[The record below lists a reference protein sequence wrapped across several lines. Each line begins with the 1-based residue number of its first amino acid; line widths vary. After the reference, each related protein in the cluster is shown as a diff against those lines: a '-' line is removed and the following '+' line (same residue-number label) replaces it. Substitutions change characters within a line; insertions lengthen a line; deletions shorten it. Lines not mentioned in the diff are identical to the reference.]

1 MKNNGFSRLEICMDA
16 NNPFLLDARAEV
28 LKKRS
33 KNYFG
38 IEIDDVK
45 HIRVITVDSKLDD
58 IVKKEFQ
65 DALTNPVT
73 QKSSYSPLIS
83 KDDMDWVLSVTLRPG
98 VKDTT
103 GDTTKDMLAPLIGHS
118 DFNVFSSYYFAI
130 KGSNLEREQIEKI
143 GKEME
148 ANHIVQNFKVYSNEE
163 WNPDVGIGRNT
174 PKVKL
179 NHVPT
184 FISMPLSEITFEGI
198 KTLSEDRQLYLN
210 EKDIPTIAKAF
221 NDPEFLAERKK
232 YGLEGPTDVELE
244 YLAQARS
251 DHCNHNTFNARF
263 NYLDRKTKELTVI
276 ENLFVEFIKNPT
288 EQISENI
295 ADVVS
300 VLWDNS
306 GVRRFNKDYYYVITS
321 ETHNSPS
328 NMEAYGG
335 AITGIVGVYRDPL
348 GTGKSSKLIAGS
360 YGFCVGPRDY
370 KGNLQ
375 PFLHPQRLQD
385 GVIEGVKDG
394 GNKSGIPTI
403 FGFYYEEPENI
414 AKSNIFVT
422 AIGLMPVDVLHK
434 PAYEKE
440 ISPGDLIVMSGGRVG
455 KDGIHGVTAASEGL
469 DENTPAG
476 HVQIGDPYTQKKM
489 HDFINEARDMGYLKF
504 ITDNGGGGLSS
515 SIGEASR
522 EKNSEGKTGAEVW
535 LDKVPLKYDGLDQWE
550 IWVSESQER
559 MTTAV
564 RPQCIDDFLKLS
576 EKHGVESAVI
586 GEFNNSNTLRIK
598 YGYKTCAYIPTKLL
612 EEEFPQWEFDAE
624 WVEPEERGLYE
635 PEKICELINKIADH
649 GKLFKNLLKM
659 PNIASKEWITRQY
672 DHEVQGTSVIKPL
685 VGIDND
691 IPSDAAVIR
700 PDLTSEKG
708 FVFTQ
713 NVKQKYSKIDTY
725 HMVTASI
732 DEAVRSI
739 LAVGGDLDHLS
750 GMDNFCYPSIQPGD
764 ENPDA
769 KHKAA
774 QLVRA
779 NVALKELCLLYN
791 NPLLSGKD
799 SMYIDNTMDDIETGK
814 KVRMSGL
821 ATMQYSLVSTID
833 DVSDCLSCDAKETG
847 NLIYVIGATKNE
859 LGGSEYYA
867 MLGEVGLNIPKTD
880 SEHNLE
886 AYKGFVKARQY
897 VDTVKVVKEGGLA
910 VHLFEMAAG
919 GNLGVNVN
927 LQNLLIDDSVNRDDI
942 AMYSES
948 TGRLIVEVRE
958 ENRMMFESEMGDSAA
973 CIGKFTESRLII
985 NGLEGNE
992 IMNENIYDLKKVWKS
1007 THGDR

>member
-1 MKNNGFSRLEICMDA
+1 MDTD
-16 NNPFLLDARAEV
+16 NPFLLDARAEV
-28 LKKRS
+28 LRKRS
-33 KNYFG
+33 ENYFG

-45 HIRVITVDSKLDD
+45 HIRVLTVDTKLDD

-73 QKSSYSPLIS
+73 QKSSYSPLIG

-103 GDTTKDMLAPLIGHS
+103 SDTTKDMLAPLIGHS
-118 DFNVFSSYYFAI
+118 DFNVFSSSYFAI

-174 PKVKL
+174 PKVRL

-184 FISMPLSEITFEGI
+184 FISMPLSEITFKGI

-221 NDPEFLAERKK
+221 NDQEFLAERKK
-232 YGLEGPTDVELE
+232 YGLKGPTDVELE

-263 NYLDRKTKELTVI
+263 NYLDRKTNGMTVI
-276 ENLFVEFIKNPT
+276 DNLFVEFIKNPT
-288 EQISENI
+288 EQISADI

-440 ISPGDLIVMSGGRVG
+440 ISSGDLIVMSGGRVG

-564 RPQCIDDFLKLS
+564 RLPCIDDFLKLS
-576 EKHGVESAVI
+576 EKHGVESTVI
-586 GEFNNSNTLRIK
+586 GKFNNDEALRIK
-598 YGYKTCAYIPTKLL
+598 YGSKTCAYIPTKLL

-635 PEKICELINKIADH
+635 PKGICEFINKIADH

-685 VGIDND
+685 VGIEND
-691 IPSDAAVIR
+691 IPSDAVVIR
-700 PDLTSEKG
+700 PDLNSEKG

-725 HMVTASI
+725 HMVTASF

-739 LAVGGDLDHLS
+739 LAVGADLGHLS
-750 GMDNFCYPSIQPGD
+750 GMDNFCWPSIQQGS

-799 SMYIDNTMDDIETGK
+799 SMYIDNTMDDVETGK

-821 ATMQYSLVSTID
+821 ETMQYSLVSTID
-833 DVSDCLSCDAKETG
+833 DVSDCLSCDAKEAG

-867 MLGEVGLNIPKTD
+867 MFGEIGLNVPKTD

-886 AYKGFVKARQY
+886 SYHGFVEARQY

-919 GNLGVNVN
+919 GNLGVNVS
-927 LQNLLIDDSVNRDDI
+927 LQNLLIDDSVNRDDT

-958 ENRMMFESEMGDSAA
+958 ENKVMFESEMGDSAS
-973 CIGKFTESRLII
+973 CIGKFTENRFII